1 MITRG
6 DFFMIKDMYKRGM
19 SISDIAR
26 ELELDRGTVRKYI
39 NSSVAPSK
47 QKRTKTKSKLDSYKE
62 YLHQRMLEDGVFNGE
77 RLLDEIKQLGYTGG
91 KTILKDYIKPFRDKE
106 KKKYSVRYET
116 LPGEQ
121 MQVDWKEIGEII
133 LNGERIKLSMFVA
146 TLGYSRMKYAEFTTS
161 QDQEH
166 VLQCLI
172 SSFKY
177 FGGVPQKI
185 LFDNMRTVT
194 DGREQGIVK
203 WNARFAEFAAYY
215 DFIPKACKPYRAKTK
230 GKVERAIQYITNS
243 FYVGTTFDSI
253 EDINLQ
259 VERWL
264 DGIGNRKKND
274 TTGVPPQE
282 RWSEEK
288 LSSLPKI
295 NYDTSYRVYRKT
307 HFDSTLSYKGHKWLL
322 PKEFALKDILVKESL
337 TGVLRFFYQGEEI
350 TAFQTPASVISLADQ
365 IKKKQSAVVAAP
377 HSVPEVSVNTRP
389 LSVYDDLLRGES

>member
-274 TTGVPPQE
+274 TTDVPPQE

>member
-6 DFFMIKDMYKRGM
+6 DFFMIKDMFKRGM
-19 SISDIAR
+19 SISSIAR
-26 ELELDRGTVRKYI
+26 ELDLDRGTVRKYV
-39 NSSVAPSK
+39 NASAAPSK
-47 QKRTKTKSKLDSYKE
+47 QKRKKTKRKLDPYKD
-62 YLHQRMLEDGVFNGE
+62 YLHQRMLEDGVYNGE

-106 KKKYSVRYET
+106 RKKYSVRYET

-121 MQVDWKEIGEII
+121 MQVDLKEIGEII
-133 LNGERIKLSMFVA
+133 LSGERIKLSMFVA
-146 TLGYSRMKYAEFTTS
+146 TLGYSRMKYAEFTQS

-166 VLQCLI
+166 VLQFLMN
-172 SSFKY
+172 SFKY
-177 FGGVPQKI
+177 FGGVPQKV

-194 DGREQGIVK
+194 DGRDQGLVK

-215 DFIPKACKPYRAKTK
+215 CRPYRAKTK
-230 GKVERAIQYITNS
+230 GKVKRAIQYITNN

-253 EDINLQ
+253 QDLNCQ

-264 DGIGNRKKND
+264 DRIGNRKKND
-274 TTGVPPQE
+274 TTGISPQE

-288 LSSLPKI
+288 MGSLQKLD
-295 NYDTSYRVYRKT
+295 YDTSYRVYRKT

-322 PKEFALKDILVKESL
+322 PKEFAVKEILIKESL
-337 TGVLRFFYQGEEI
+337 SGIMRFYYQGEEI
-350 TAFQTPASVISLADQ
+350 TAIQTSASVISLAEQ

-377 HSVPEVSVNTRP
+377 HSVPAIPVNTRS
-389 LSVYDDLLRGES
+389 LSVYDDLVRGES